1 MTSLRIAA
9 FGLRIIPPK
18 DGSSGSDTFA
28 DELYTRLA
36 GEGHE
41 VTVYCR
47 IYKNTVKPDFSVYR
61 NVKLVYFRTVST
73 SGFDTLFHSF
83 LSTLHIIF
91 FNTGKI
97 VHIHNGGNSI
107 WALPLRLF
115 GKKVFISQDGIDW
128 DRAKWKWYA
137 RLYLRISTFLT
148 AFLPTNVI
156 FDNIYLKEK
165 FENKFHRNY
174 LFIPYGS
181 TWLDTDK
188 VDTLTHIGVKSKGYF
203 LFVGRFI
210 PEKGIHYLIEA
221 FLQLKT
227 DKMLV
232 LVGGSPN
239 PNTEFEQNIRSFESK
254 QILFPGYIYGENMLQ
269 LMKHSYCYIQPSDIE
284 GLSPVIL
291 TAMGM
296 GTPTICSNIPENVYV
311 VNDTALLFEKGK
323 ILSLKN
329 KMEEALNN
337 PQQLA
342 DLAARASER
351 ARRLFSWESVT
362 KQFEDAF
369 LSQ

>member
-1 MTSLRIAA
+1 MTPLRIAA

-18 DGSSGSDTFA
+18 AGSSGSDTFA

-36 GEGHE
+36 ENGHD

-47 IYKNTVKPDFSVYR
+47 IYKDTVKPDFTAYR
-61 NVKLVYFRTVST
+61 KTKLVYLKTVSR
-73 SGFDTLFHSF
+73 SGFDTLVHSF
-83 LSTLHIIF
+83 LATFHIIF
-91 FNTGKI
+91 HNTGKI
-97 VHIHNGGNSI
+97 VHIHNGGNSM

-148 AFLPTNVI
+148 AYLPTNVI

-165 FENKFHRNY
+165 FEEKFHRKY

-181 TWLDTDK
+181 TWLDTERTDM
-188 VDTLTHIGVKSKGYF
+188 LSALGVRQREYF

-221 FLQLKT
+221 FLELKT
-227 DKMLV
+227 DKKLII
-232 LVGGSPN
+232 VGGSPN
-239 PNTEFEQNIRSFESK
+239 PNTEFERKILSFRSEK
-254 QILFPGYIYGENMLQ
+254 IIFPGYIYGEAMLQ

-296 GTPTICSNIPENVYV
+296 GTPVICSNIPENVYAV
-311 VNDTALLFEKGK
+311 DDTALLFEKGQVS
-323 ILSLKN
+323 SLRT
-329 KMEEALNN
+329 KMEEALKG
-337 PQQLA
+337 PEQLS
-342 DLAARASER
+342 DLSAKSRER
-351 ARRLFSWESVT
+351 ARKLFSWEVVVR
-362 KQFEDAF
+362 QFEEAF
-369 LSQ
+369 RSG